1 MSQCPHHDVVYK
13 TKLPTELD
21 SRLVGESPECLVAFR
36 RELAIALLRRH
47 PSAKDRSGR
56 QRSDY
61 VYMYL
66 AMDGVI
72 GVMNVLG
79 APQMASGAT
88 MVDIGLEGTSGGMLD
103 WYKFRPSI
111 PVIDPTDVM

>member
-1 MSQCPHHDVVYK
+1 MSQCPHHDVVCK
-13 TKLPTELD
+13 TKLPTELG
-21 SRLVGESPECLVAFR
+21 SRLVGEPPECLVAFR

-47 PSAKDRSGR
+47 LSAKGRSGR

-72 GVMNVLG
+72 GDERAWGPSDGERCYDGGHWVGRHV
-79 APQMASGAT
+79 PVCS
-88 MVDIGLEGTSGGMLD
+88 IGVS
-103 WYKFRPSI
+103 FVPPSL
-111 PVIDPTDVM
+111 